1 MQDRLTRAW
10 RPKPEPPAVRTSDA
24 LRASDEDR
32 FAVSERLRDATA
44 SGRITLAEL
53 DDRLDRA
60 WAAKTR
66 GDLTPLTDDLPSEST
81 ADPGPPLLV
90 RRRLSALRRE
100 GYWEPP
106 AQIDVHA
113 SMASIRL
120 DLTQAKVSWPVIAI
134 DVHGWCSDLH
144 VIVPTG
150 ARVDLSGLTTP
161 LGRCEVRGAE
171 PTDDGL
177 LVRITGRMTLGSVKA
192 RRLTATEAFF
202 RRAFGR

>member
-1 MQDRLTRAW
+1 MQDRLIRAW
-10 RPKPEPPAVRTSDA
+10 RSRPEPAAVSTTDT

-32 FAVSERLRDATA
+32 LEVSERLRDATA

-53 DDRLDRA
+53 DDRLELA

-66 GDLTPLTDDLPSEST
+66 GELTPLTADLPSES
-81 ADPGPPLLV
+81 AAAPGPPLLV
-90 RRRLSALRRE
+90 RRRLSSLRRE

-106 AQIDVHA
+106 AQIDVRA

-120 DLTQAKVSWPVIAI
+120 DLTQAKVGGPVIDI
-134 DVHGWCSDLH
+134 DVHGWCSDVH
-144 VIVPTG
+144 VIVPAG
-150 ARVDLSGLTTP
+150 ASVDLSGLTTP
-161 LGRCEVRGAE
+161 LGSCEVRGSE
-171 PTDDGL
+171 SSDDGL
-177 LVRITGRMTLGSVKA
+177 LVRITGRMTLGTVKA

>member
-1 MQDRLTRAW
+1 M
-10 RPKPEPPAVRTSDA
+10 RPVDS

-66 GDLTPLTDDLPSEST
+66 GDLTPLTADLPSESIP
-81 ADPGPPLLV
+81 DPGPPLLV
-90 RRRLSALRRE
+90 RRRFSALRRE

-106 AQIDVHA
+106 SQIDVRA

-120 DLTQAKVSWPVIAI
+120 DLTQAKVSRSVIAI
-134 DVHGWCSDLH
+134 DVHGWCSDVH
-144 VIVPTG
+144 VIVPDG

-161 LGRCEVRGAE
+161 LGRCEARGSE
-171 PTDDGL
+171 STDDGL

-192 RRLTATEAFF
+192 RPLTATEAFF
-202 RRAFGR
+202 RRTFGR

>member
-10 RPKPEPPAVRTSDA
+10 RSRPEPLPVQPDDS

-32 FAVSERLRDATA
+32 LEVSERLRDATA

-53 DDRLDRA
+53 DDRLERA

-66 GDLTPLTDDLPSEST
+66 GELTPLTADLPSESV
-81 ADPGPPLLV
+81 AEPGPPLVV
-90 RRRLSALRRE
+90 RRRLSSLRRE

-106 AQIDVHA
+106 AQIDVRA

-120 DLTQAKVSWPVIAI
+120 DLTQAKVNWPVISI
-134 DVHGWCSDLH
+134 DVHGWCSDVH

-150 ARVDLSGLTTP
+150 AMVDLSGLTTP
-161 LGRCEVRGAE
+161 LGSCEVRGSE
-171 PTDDGL
+171 STDLGL
-177 LVRITGRMTLGSVKA
+177 LVRITGRMTLGTVKA

>member
-1 MQDRLTRAW
+1 MW
-10 RPKPEPPAVRTSDA
+10 RPKPVKPPVRTSDS

-66 GDLTPLTDDLPSEST
+66 GELTSLTADLPSEST
-81 ADPGPPLLV
+81 NPGPPLLV
-90 RRRLSALRRE
+90 RRRLSSLRRE

-106 AQIDVHA
+106 AEIDVRA

-120 DLTQAKVSWPVIAI
+120 DLTQAKVRWPVISI
-134 DVHGWCSDLH
+134 DVHGWCSDVH
-144 VIVPTG
+144 VIVPSG

-161 LGRCEVRGAE
+161 MGSCGVRGVE
-171 PTDDGL
+171 STDDGL
-177 LVRITGRMTLGSVKA
+177 LVLITGRMTLGTVKA
-192 RRLTATEAFF
+192 RGLTATEAFF
-202 RRAFGR
+202 RRTFGR

>member
-1 MQDRLTRAW
+1 M
-10 RPKPEPPAVRTSDA
+10 RTSDT

-66 GDLTPLTDDLPSEST
+66 GDLTPLTADLPSASIS
-81 ADPGPPLLV
+81 DPGPPLLV
-90 RRRLSALRRE
+90 RRRLSSLRRE

-106 AQIDVHA
+106 AQIDVRA

-134 DVHGWCSDLH
+134 DIHGWCSDVH

-161 LGRCEVRGAE
+161 LGSCGDRGAE
-171 PTDDGL
+171 SADDGV

-192 RRLTATEAFF
+192 RRLTAAEAFF
-202 RRAFGR
+202 RRRFGR